1 MILYFTI
8 LASSPL
14 IMFLAPSVGRHSQD
28 MQVHISSFVS
38 YISLSVA
45 AVFILFSALL
55 PPPYYS
61 VGHAR
66 VGGTLAVVCVC
77 TFDR

>member
-8 LASSPL
+8 LASSQL
-14 IMFLAPSVGRHSQD
+14 IMFLAPLVRRHSQH
-28 MQVHISSFVS
+28 MLAHISSFVS
-38 YISLSVA
+38 YISLSVV
-45 AVFILFSALL
+45 AVFILFSAFPDEL

-66 VGGTLAVVCVC
+66 VE
-77 TFDR
+77 